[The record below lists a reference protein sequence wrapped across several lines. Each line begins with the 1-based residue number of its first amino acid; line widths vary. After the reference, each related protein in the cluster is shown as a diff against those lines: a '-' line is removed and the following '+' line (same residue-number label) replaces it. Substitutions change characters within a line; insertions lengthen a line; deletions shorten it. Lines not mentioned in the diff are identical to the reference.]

1 MSSHHHQR
9 RGDYREGRE
18 TTDQQRYAASAYA
31 AAAPATNAYGSQT
44 GYAPPVAAYPY
55 PSQPA
60 GGNTG
65 PNWRWWIPSE
75 GISREVIQADI
86 QRYLGNEAV
95 VRPGQGTG
103 ENEVCEDAARSWR

>member
-1 MSSHHHQR
+1 MASHRPRH
-9 RGDYREGRE
+9 GDHRDGRD
-18 TTDQQRYAASAYA
+18 TDQRAYAASGGYA
-31 AAAPATNAYGSQT
+31 AAPSTNSYGSPT
-44 GYAPPVAAYPY
+44 GYAPPATSYQDPAR
-55 PSQPA
+55 PA

-95 VRPGQGTG
+95 VRPGNGQGI
-103 ENEVCEDAARSWR
+103 NEVWENAARSWR